1 MNIKEIRKNKGDCTF
16 YLTKDGIIYRLIKK
30 RKAYA
35 KPILKDGNKTTKIT
49 ACDILFSLDSID
61 DINFNG
67 KGLRA
72 GDKEIIV
79 SMIKEYEGEGSE
91 NK

>member
-1 MNIKEIRKNKGDCTF
+1 M
-16 YLTKDGIIYRLIKK
+16 
-30 RKAYA
+30 
-35 KPILKDGNKTTKIT
+35 
-49 ACDILFSLDSID
+49 DSFD